1 MAGGEAAQEIWE
13 ACIEYGDL
21 VFDVHDQ
28 EVAHQLLRLEA
39 YAARMHVGLGDRLSR
54 VLLALSLYAASRAAV
69 VTTGRPLGRAELA
82 EVSLSGVMAE
92 PRRHYELFAGLDEVT
107 LDPPL
112 AKAVDLLRLCSYDV
126 PGGALALAR
135 LDGGVRN
142 VVGRLAR
149 RLGVADLTLRDVMS
163 A

>member
-1 MAGGEAAQEIWE
+1 
-13 ACIEYGDL
+13 
-21 VFDVHDQ
+21 
-28 EVAHQLLRLEA
+28 
-39 YAARMHVGLGDRLSR
+39 
-54 VLLALSLYAASRAAV
+54 
-69 VTTGRPLGRAELA
+69 LA

-92 PRRHYELFAGLDEVT
+92 PRRHYELFAGFDEVT

-112 AKAVDLLRLCSYDV
+112 AKAVDLLRLCSYEV